1 MTALAATRIEPIATD
16 QPTSWSWGLFPQLA
30 LTASMGL
37 LAVGIG
43 NRAAQSGAWWAE
55 IFFYGGLLLLALP
68 IGIRLLLPD
77 ASGTERV
84 SLVALL
90 AVGLFLCKFVHDP
103 AQFGAYDEFLHWRTA
118 QDIAVTGQVFTPNTL
133 LGVSPYYPGLE
144 LATTALS
151 NVAGIPIFMSGI
163 IVLVAARLVFLVS
176 LFFFFAMISGN
187 TRVAGIACLV
197 YMTNPKFLY
206 FNAQFSYESLALPL
220 AALVLYL
227 LARRGRSGPARWL
240 GLSVIALV
248 TLPAMVTTHH
258 VTSLM
263 FAGFLVLWALVGFF
277 IAVATGRSR
286 VGWPPSP

>member
-1 MTALAATRIEPIATD
+1 LP
-16 QPTSWSWGLFPQLA
+16 W
-30 LTASMGL
+30 
-37 LAVGIG
+37 IG

-55 IFFYGGLLLLALP
+55 IFFTAVAVCSP
-68 IGIRLLLPD
+68 ARRQRPCPS

-187 TRVAGIACLV
+187 TRVA
-197 YMTNPKFLY
+197 
-206 FNAQFSYESLALPL
+206 ALP
-220 AALVLYL
+220 AW
-227 LARRGRSGPARWL
+227 S
-240 GLSVIALV
+240 
-248 TLPAMVTTHH
+248 T
-258 VTSLM
+258 
-263 FAGFLVLWALVGFF
+263 
-277 IAVATGRSR
+277 
-286 VGWPPSP
+286 